1 MGEPFMLVKSTGS
14 VKIEN
19 YHASYPVY
27 VIFDGTDRLVINR
40 YPSLVFAASAMK
52 NSDLKINVV
61 DPKLHKLGNANS
73 GGIKYFEHGAVS
85 AALSSVWSGAERS
98 ISISFWAE
106 LGSLLI
112 GL

>member
-1 MGEPFMLVKSTGS
+1 MLVKSTGF

-40 YPSLVFAASAMK
+40 YDSLVFAASAMK

-85 AALSSVWSGAERS
+85 AALKLGLVGSRKKHFYFVFGQN
-98 ISISFWAE
+98 F
-106 LGSLLI
+106 GSLLI